1 MSSRSVV
8 LVPADSAT
16 NVELVT
22 QVATALAAPG
32 AADIHIL
39 GVTPRTQSWHALE
52 DWRRRPWVSVDNRSV
67 RTEAAMLSVLK
78 KGTIRE
84 VRLRGKDESIIPLTP
99 SNRRCVREAVR

>member
-8 LVPADSAT
+8 VVPADRGT

-39 GVTPRTQSWHALE
+39 NVMPTAQSWHALD
-52 DWRRRPWVSVDNRSV
+52 DWRGRPRVLAGNQSAANR
-67 RTEAAMLSVLK
+67 
-78 KGTIRE
+78 
-84 VRLRGKDESIIPLTP
+84 D
-99 SNRRCVREAVR
+99 CHAVGQKRSHYS